1 MKILRLMFILVGS
14 VIQLSIDIIFGLTIT
29 FALMIIVYPFT
40 FLYER
45 LKVHYYELKALIL
58 DEVKN

>member
-1 MKILRLMFILVGS
+1 MFILVGS